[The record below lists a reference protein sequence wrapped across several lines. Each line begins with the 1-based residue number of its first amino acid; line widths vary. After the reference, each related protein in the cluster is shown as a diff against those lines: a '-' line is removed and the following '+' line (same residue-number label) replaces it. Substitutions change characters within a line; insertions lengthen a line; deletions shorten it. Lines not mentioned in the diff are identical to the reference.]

1 MFKYFLIS
9 LLFLSSFYLRAQ
21 KNTKFDNLLDSANKY
36 EHIDWSL
43 SYSYAKM
50 ALQNKDSNFSYED
63 IISLNTI
70 FDTYYQK
77 LNMLDSAFS
86 INKQSLK
93 LATDHKDTLLI
104 AYSLNN
110 MAGIYDLT
118 GNYRASI
125 QMYKKALTILERLKD
140 VKQIGN
146 TSYNLSIPYSKL
158 ELHDSSKHFTDKA
171 FINYKKV
178 NDYSGIALCYD
189 FYGSEEDR
197 NGNYNEAVKFYKIEI
212 QNFQLANEAANLI
225 IPYQNIAET
234 YLKLKNYVECKKYLD
249 LAMNLA
255 ISLGSK
261 VDVYDVSSTY
271 SKYYE
276 ATGDYK
282 KANFYMRNYYE
293 GKDTMINTQLKTEL
307 SDQKSEFDR
316 ENSETLLM
324 IQRLEAEKNLK
335 SKESVVWVLI
345 LSSVFFVIVL
355 ILSVNKYR
363 AKQKSFLKLNEY
375 KNQLIVQKEKIEVTQ
390 KEIIDSINYAK
401 RIQDT
406 LLAHKDFINTY
417 LQSSF
422 IFFKPKDIISGDFY
436 WATQHDDYFYLAVC
450 DSTGHGVPGAFIS
463 LLNIGFLSE
472 AINEKKITEPHLV
485 LNYVRDRLIGSV
497 SKDGQ
502 SDGFDGILL
511 RINYVNK
518 QIDYAASNST
528 PVLISSNKIIEL
540 KKDKM
545 PVGQYEQMASF
556 NLYTIDYK
564 ENDILYLY
572 TDGYADQFGGPK
584 SKKLKYKPLNN
595 FLMDIHHLPMEE
607 QYQKLNLHFENWKD
621 GIEQVDDVCVMGI
634 KI

>member
-1 MFKYFLIS
+1 MFRYFFIS
-9 LLFLSSFYLRAQ
+9 LLFLSTFCLFAQ

-50 ALQNKDSNFSYED
+50 ALQNKDADFSYED
-63 IISLNTI
+63 VISLNTI

-93 LATDHKDTLLI
+93 LATDHNDTLLI

-118 GNYRASI
+118 GDYRASI
-125 QMYKKALTILERLKD
+125 EMYKKALVILEKLKD
-140 VKQIGN
+140 IRQIGN

-158 ELHDSSKHFTDKA
+158 ELHDSSKYFTDKA
-171 FINYKKV
+171 FVNYKKV
-178 NDYSGIALCYD
+178 SDYSGIALCYD

-197 NGNYNEAVKFYKIEI
+197 KGNYKEAVKFYKMEI
-212 QNFQLANEAANLI
+212 QNFKLENEAANLI

-234 YLKLKNYVECKKYLD
+234 YLKLKDYVECKKYLD
-249 LAMNLA
+249 LAMDLA
-255 ISLGSK
+255 IALGSR

-276 ATGDYK
+276 AKGDYK
-282 KANFYMRNYYE
+282 KANFYMRRYYE

-316 ENSETLLM
+316 ENSEVLLT

-335 SKESVVWVLI
+335 SKESVTWVLI
-345 LSSVFFVIVL
+345 LSSVFFIIVL
-355 ILSVNKYR
+355 ILSINKYR
-363 AKQKSFLKLNEY
+363 AKQKSFVKLNEY

-406 LLAHKDFINTY
+406 LLTHKDFIDTY
-417 LQSSF
+417 IQSSF

-472 AINEKKITEPHLV
+472 AINEKKISEPHLV
-485 LNYVRDRLIGSV
+485 LNYVRERLIGSV

-502 SDGFDGILL
+502 SDGFDGMLL
-511 RINYVNK
+511 RVNTSSK
-518 QIDYAASNST
+518 QIDYAAANCA
-528 PVLISSNKIIEL
+528 PILISDNKIVEL
-540 KKDKM
+540 QKDKM
-545 PVGQYEQMASF
+545 PVGQYEQMTSF
-556 NLYTIDYK
+556 NLHTIDYK
-564 ENDILYLY
+564 ENGLLYLY
-572 TDGYADQFGGPK
+572 TDGFADQFGGPK
-584 SKKLKYKPLNN
+584 GKKLKYKPLNDY
-595 FLMDIHHLPMEE
+595 LMDIHRLPMNE
-607 QYQKLNLHFENWKD
+607 QHQKLSQYFADWKGD
-621 GIEQVDDVCVMGI
+621 IEQVDDVCVMGI
-634 KI
+634 KV